1 MTEPIYLIET
11 QTGKRY
17 TCFTDQELKETTR
30 WLYRKN
36 IDFYKRTEKETKTMF
51 NDRDQEPDISKYLTT
66 DLFELSSKTVANER
80 LTATQTDELSRLIK
94 FLAMILQQ
102 AEESIVLQDCA
113 RYIASIQS
121 KSFRHNSN
129 MLS

>member
-1 MTEPIYLIET
+1 MTEPIYVIET

-17 TCFTDQELKETTR
+17 PCFTDQELKDTTR
-30 WLYRKN
+30 WLDRKN
-36 IDFYKRTEKETKTMF
+36 IDFYKRTAKETKTMF

-66 DLFELSSKTVANER
+66 DLFELSAKTAANEL
-80 LTATQTDELSRLIK
+80 LTAQQTDELSRLIK

-102 AEESIVLQDCA
+102 AEESMVLQDCA

>member
-1 MTEPIYLIET
+1 
-11 QTGKRY
+11 
-17 TCFTDQELKETTR
+17 
-30 WLYRKN
+30 
-36 IDFYKRTEKETKTMF
+36 MF
-51 NDRDQEPDISKYLTT
+51 NDRDQEPNISKYLTT
-66 DLFELSSKTVANER
+66 DLFELSAKTAANEL
-80 LTATQTDELSRLIK
+80 LTAQQTDELSRLIK

-102 AEESIVLQDCA
+102 AEESIVLKDCA